1 MSLLDLG
8 VGVELRSCLSSAFCV
23 CVSGCEDTV
32 MIEVFVEG
40 SEDSA
45 VDKSGEGPGAV
56 IEPCNKLVVDTALV
70 GPVLRA
76 PEEVG

>member
-1 MSLLDLG
+1 
-8 VGVELRSCLSSAFCV
+8 
-23 CVSGCEDTV
+23 

-45 VDKSGEGPGAV
+45 VDKSGEGPGTV
-56 IEPCNKLVVDTALV
+56 IEPCNKLVVETALV